1 MTGDSTGERV
11 SLQFEF
17 LDHGLALKA
26 EEEVVCCQ
34 RRHRIPG
41 SIGRAG
47 NVWEDDCGTRELIY
61 DRREVSRGDFVE

>member
-1 MTGDSTGERV
+1 MTDDSTDELV

-17 LDHGLALKA
+17 LDHGLTLKA

-47 NVWEDDCGTRELIY
+47 DMWEDDCGTRELIY
-61 DRREVSRGDFVE
+61 DRREVSRVELME